1 MSHKQLRILFGEDW
15 DIVGFDPRGVGRT
28 LPQTK
33 CFPDTTTHQLL
44 YSNTPFEQ
52 AYTVPNMANLS
63 DPLNRLSLIEQS
75 RLQLALVE
83 ARANSCKENM
93 DVEDLRFMGTSN
105 VVRDIDFMAQK
116 LDGKGAKM

>member
-1 MSHKQLRILFGEDW
+1 
-15 DIVGFDPRGVGRT
+15 
-28 LPQTK
+28 
-33 CFPDTTTHQLL
+33 
-44 YSNTPFEQ
+44 
-52 AYTVPNMANLS
+52 
-63 DPLNRLSLIEQS
+63 
-75 RLQLALVE
+75 LVE